1 MAEIRI
7 VSQDQQHSDQGT
19 GGFTRVT
26 GVSQALASAEAINL
40 SVATM
45 PPGARLPAHRH
56 LNCESA
62 LYVLRGSG
70 YFSVGPG
77 LAETLRFAAGDFIY
91 VPAMAPHEVVNDSP
105 SEAVQMV
112 VARNAAEEIAEDYTA
127 PASGQPRS

>member
-7 VSQDQQHSDQGT
+7 VSRDRQALDKGA

-45 PPGARLPAHRH
+45 PPGSRLPAHRH

-62 LYVLRGSG
+62 LYVLQGSG
-70 YFSVGPG
+70 YFKVGPR
-77 LAETLRFAAGDFIY
+77 LDETLRFAAGDFIY

-105 SEAVQMV
+105 NETVQIV
-112 VARNAAEEIAEDYTA
+112 VARNAADEIAEDYT
-127 PASGQPRS
+127 PPRSTS